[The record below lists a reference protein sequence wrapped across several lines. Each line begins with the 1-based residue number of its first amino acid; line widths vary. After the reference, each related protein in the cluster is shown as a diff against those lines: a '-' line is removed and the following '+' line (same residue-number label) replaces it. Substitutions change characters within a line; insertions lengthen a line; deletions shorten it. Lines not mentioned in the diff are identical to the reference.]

1 MSASSA
7 SSSASSASSATA
19 VPVAS
24 SAVPVPRKGTQRPW
38 TEHEDAQLKKA
49 VAQHTEANEEG
60 DDSMIKV
67 RWVLVG
73 AMLNNRNE
81 KQARS
86 RWFNHVDPS
95 VLHTPYTVAEDK
107 RLMELFTAQ
116 PKERGL
122 WVAIAKQIPGRS
134 ANSVKNRW
142 NNNKRKQDRKK
153 KPKPAKGTIAR
164 GRPKVVEDAA
174 GRNQRLGIGSG
185 TKLPTYGLMVIS
197 SVAKLSTVAPQ
208 CPAKYLAQIAGC
220 ADLTHLNRVPFMP
233 SASRAAIGLENVIKD
248 IFSTWPE
255 IAKTAEEEL
264 IFSGGKKKRRKVPVR
279 MLIVNECRIL
289 LKRGT
294 LDGVD
299 NKYTDRRGRE
309 FIALTKVTLAAWPV
323 WLAKLSRTQVLQ
335 IRTEAQS
342 TLKRPSGL
350 GPLRLDRSL
359 MSEVCNIFKPGG
371 KSYDTKWC
379 SFRTAMKSTMMAVG
393 YGEST
398 LRYRGDG
405 STWVPRAS
413 ASASASASSKSAKR
427 PRAPMAI
434 ASNGLSAPTAK
445 RAAPVRGRDAQV
457 RV

>member
-1 MSASSA
+1 M
-7 SSSASSASSATA
+7 
-19 VPVAS
+19 PVAS
-24 SAVPVPRKGTQRPW
+24 SAVPVPRKGRPSTW

-67 RWVLVG
+67 RWKLVG
-73 AMLNNRNE
+73 AMLNKRNE
-81 KQARS
+81 KQARE

-142 NNNKRKQDRKK
+142 NSKKRKQDQKK
-153 KPKPAKGTIAR
+153 KPKPTKGTIAR
-164 GRPKVVEDAA
+164 GRPNGQSAA

-255 IAKTAEEEL
+255 IAKTAEKEL
-264 IFSGGKKKRRKVPVR
+264 VFSGGKKKRRKVPVR
-279 MLIVNECRIL
+279 KLILNECREL

-299 NKYTDRRGRE
+299 TKYM
-309 FIALTKVTLAAWPV
+309 TKVTLAAWPV
-323 WLAKLSRTQVLQ
+323 WLAKLSRTQVFQ

-393 YGEST
+393 YSEST
-398 LRYRGDG
+398 LRNRGGG

-445 RAAPVRGRDAQV
+445 RAAPVSRGRDAQV